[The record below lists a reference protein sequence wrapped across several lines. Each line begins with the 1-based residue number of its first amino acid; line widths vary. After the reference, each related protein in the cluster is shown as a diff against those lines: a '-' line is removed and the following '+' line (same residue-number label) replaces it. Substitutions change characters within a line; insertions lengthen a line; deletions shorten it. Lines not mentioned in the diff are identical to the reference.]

1 MTGKARVRAALARQA
16 VDRTPMWMW
25 YHAEIYARLRA
36 RFGWDAEEA
45 DARLGNDIKQV
56 HISINREMFRPL
68 PPGEPF
74 VDAWGVTWVK
84 EGWYN
89 QVCRNPLADADVSA
103 ILDYR
108 FPDPDEPGRYDALDR
123 LCERYGEFYLGADV
137 SGSIFE
143 PCYHVRGMDRLLC
156 DMIDA
161 PEAVETFFDHA
172 TAFTTAVCLRALER
186 PIDWIWLGDDVGGQ
200 EAMMLSP
207 SLWRAL
213 LKPRL
218 AGIITRVKAAK
229 PGIAVAYH
237 SCGAMLP
244 IIPDLIE
251 IGVDVLNPLQPLC
264 PGMHPPDLAAHY
276 GDRLAFMGGLDT
288 QDFLL
293 HVTPAEVKAHAR
305 ELIAAM
311 GPGYIFAA
319 SHTIQPDTPLEN
331 VLALSEA
338 IGVDDW
344 VTG

>member
-1 MTGKARVRAALARQA
+1 MTGKARVRAALTRQA
-16 VDRTPMWMW
+16 VDRTPMWLW
-25 YHAEIYARLRA
+25 YHAEIYTRLRE

-89 QVCRNPLADADVSA
+89 QVCCNPLADADVSA
-103 ILDYR
+103 LVGYR

-123 LCERYGEFYLGADV
+123 LCDRYGDEFYIGADV

-143 PCYHVRGMDRLLC
+143 PCYHIRGMDRLLC
-156 DMIDA
+156 DMLDA
-161 PEAVETFFDHA
+161 LEAVETFFDHA
-172 TAFTTAVCLRALER
+172 AAFTTAVCLRALER
-186 PIDWIWLGDDVGGQ
+186 PVDWIWLGDDVGGQ

-207 SLWRAL
+207 GLWRDL

-218 AGIITRVKAAK
+218 AGVIAAVKAAK

-237 SCGAMLP
+237 SCGAIAP

-251 IGVDVLNPLQPLC
+251 IGVDVLNPVQPECMDFAALHAEYGSRLSFTGTIGTQTTM
-264 PGMHPPDLAAHY
+264 PFGTPADVRATVWRNLETAGSKGGLLAAP
-276 GDRLAFMGGLDT
+276 T
-288 QDFLL
+288 
-293 HVTPAEVKAHAR
+293 HVLEPEV
-305 ELIAAM
+305 
-311 GPGYIFAA
+311 PW
-319 SHTIQPDTPLEN
+319 EN
-331 VLALSEA
+331 VLAYFEA
-338 IGVDDW
+338 CRDFRP
-344 VTG
+344 